1 MVHNTVF
8 YVYFEHTIFS
18 YSGFLLKIYLINQK
32 NIDNSKNY
40 YFKDGKKYVK
50 ATFAAGCFWGVEE
63 LFRHLNGVKD
73 TKAGYVGGS
82 FENPTYQDVCS
93 GKTGHAEAIQIEYD
107 PKDIS
112 YEELLKVF
120 WNNHNPTTL
129 NQQGPDIGEQ
139 YRSAVFFHDSEQEST
154 AKKLKETLQDAAIKR
169 FGEKIVTEIIPA
181 TKFFKAEE
189 YHQRYLEK
197 NGLAQ
202 CSSKIN

>member
-1 MVHNTVF
+1 
-8 YVYFEHTIFS
+8 
-18 YSGFLLKIYLINQK
+18 
-32 NIDNSKNY
+32 
-40 YFKDGKKYVK
+40 VK

-73 TKAGYVGGS
+73 TKAGYAGGS

-120 WNNHNPTTL
+120 WNNHNPTTV

-154 AKKLKETLQDAAIKR
+154 AKKLKETLQDSAIKR
-169 FGEKIVTEIIPA
+169 FGKKIVTEIVPA
-181 TKFFKAEE
+181 TKFFDIWKSGEL
-189 YHQRYLEK
+189 Y
-197 NGLAQ
+197 
-202 CSSKIN
+202 IIIII